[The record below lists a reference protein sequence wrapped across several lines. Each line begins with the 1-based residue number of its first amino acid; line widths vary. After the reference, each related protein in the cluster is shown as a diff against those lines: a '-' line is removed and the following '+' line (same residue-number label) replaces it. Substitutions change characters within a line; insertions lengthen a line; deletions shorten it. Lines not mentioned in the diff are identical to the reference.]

1 MASQQDGILRS
12 GVDPKYLHA
21 NSTAHIW
28 IFGAFAE
35 LIDNAYDPDV
45 NASELWIDKLD
56 YGETSCLRFLDNGA
70 GMDKNKLHKMLS
82 FGYCDKRTVE
92 PTGSHKPIGH
102 YGNGFKSGSMR
113 IGKDALVF
121 TRTKDSA
128 SIGFLSQTYLKAIE
142 AESVIVPMV
151 DYSLPNL
158 ERDQSQETKNN
169 LEAILRYSLF
179 RSEEQL
185 KDELRA
191 LGKFETGTKIIIS
204 NLAQLLDG
212 QLELDFTSDATD
224 ILCPEAHEADTSAVK
239 NKPVALCPSKYKLSL
254 REYCTILFLKPR
266 MIIHIR
272 GKKVRS
278 KLVSTCLNSPEY
290 LNYHPRNEK
299 KSIRVTFG
307 FTWEHD
313 TSEDYGMML
322 YHRNRLIK
330 AFERVGYQKQSNNA
344 YGIGVVGVAEV
355 DFLEPIHTKQDF
367 IRNTIFNNAIK
378 WFGDKLN
385 DYWNDKKTSRTPSNT
400 RSQRGGR
407 TESRDPATNLTPP
420 EREINLGILDN
431 AQYPV
436 NQNQT
441 QQSDVSPISIK
452 PNKPKYVFN
461 FYLYMN

>member
-1 MASQQDGILRS
+1 
-12 GVDPKYLHA
+12 
-21 NSTAHIW
+21 
-28 IFGAFAE
+28 
-35 LIDNAYDPDV
+35 
-45 NASELWIDKLD
+45 
-56 YGETSCLRFLDNGA
+56 
-70 GMDKNKLHKMLS
+70 
-82 FGYCDKRTVE
+82 
-92 PTGSHKPIGH
+92 
-102 YGNGFKSGSMR
+102 
-113 IGKDALVF
+113 
-121 TRTKDSA
+121 
-128 SIGFLSQTYLKAIE
+128 
-142 AESVIVPMV
+142 
-151 DYSLPNL
+151 
-158 ERDQSQETKNN
+158 
-169 LEAILRYSLF
+169 
-179 RSEEQL
+179 
-185 KDELRA
+185 
-191 LGKFETGTKIIIS
+191 
-204 NLAQLLDG
+204 
-212 QLELDFTSDATD
+212 
-224 ILCPEAHEADTSAVK
+224 
-239 NKPVALCPSKYKLSL
+239 
-254 REYCTILFLKPR
+254 

-452 PNKPKYVFN
+452 PNKPKEGWFWRSLYEKHTTSTCTSILHVHIWRWEFGFEYREGWFWTTLYEKHTTSTCTITPILHVRKTLFSYTHSRGNFACTHLALGIRFRVYRGGVLDHLVRKTYHIYMHSDPNSACTQNTFFVHAAILHVHAWPTYVDYKSATTN
-461 FYLYMN
+461 